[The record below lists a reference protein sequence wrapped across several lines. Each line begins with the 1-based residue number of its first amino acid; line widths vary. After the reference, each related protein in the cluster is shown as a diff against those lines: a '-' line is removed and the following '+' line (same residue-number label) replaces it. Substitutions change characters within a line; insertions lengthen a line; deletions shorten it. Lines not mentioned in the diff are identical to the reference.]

1 MCTTC
6 YFIIPIYVLTFTL
19 AMVVII
25 HNNTSYFSYRHVMGI
40 LLVVNTI
47 LALYILKN
55 DNDDEEEETDDDDY
69 VKLI

>member
-1 MCTTC
+1 
-6 YFIIPIYVLTFTL
+6 
-19 AMVVII
+19 MVVII
-25 HNNTSYFSYRHVMGI
+25 HNNTSYFSYRHVMGV

-55 DNDDEEEETDDDDY
+55 DNDDEEEETDDDY